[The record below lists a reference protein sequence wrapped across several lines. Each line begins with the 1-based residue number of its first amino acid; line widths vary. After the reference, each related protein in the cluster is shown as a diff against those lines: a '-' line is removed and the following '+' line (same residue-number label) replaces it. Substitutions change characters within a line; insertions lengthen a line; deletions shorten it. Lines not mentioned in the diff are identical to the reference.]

1 MVTIPAYLIKLNA
14 RMSLRKNYWKA
25 VLSAFLIYS
34 SVFAF
39 AYFQRRFMTLDLRT
53 IISQIVNSRYTI
65 SLWEVL
71 DYFYRYAVSFLP
83 VVVVN
88 LFILK
93 PLSLIGYN
101 FFVDNSFENENRLY
115 MRDFIREVFTHYPV
129 YLKTM
134 ALRTAILF
142 FWIMMGVIPVFF
154 KAYSYRMV
162 PYILAKYPDL
172 KPLEVLKESER
183 CMKGFRFK
191 CFLIDCS
198 FIGLYV
204 LSMLSLYTLY
214 VFYVGPY
221 YYAVYAEIYDALY
234 VDDQVYTLKYAEHEF
249 YHPTKFTIRRRD
261 LIMGAAACL
270 LYIGADLL
278 LYWGSHGG
286 IRIGLIVES
295 NWQNIKVMHFAYSII
310 LANIATPLFYNGIRA
325 AVAIVKEKLG
335 GTFSRHGRMSQY
347 FEYAAIF
354 YSITVLLCH
363 VLYCLFPILFKI
375 LIMQMS
381 VREAAIIVNHLAL
394 YVIVPLELAF
404 NIPIAIISAVFI
416 YLVLI
421 RTIDLSPLAVLSA
434 PAVVYLIADTLAGW
448 SGSPRLQ
455 DALECSESFGWLL
468 FMLVFIFYNRK
479 IHLKNLAQSVAE
491 PEIRE

>member
-1 MVTIPAYLIKLNA
+1 MVNIPAYLIKLNA

-25 VLSAFLIYS
+25 VLSAFLIYF

-39 AYFQRRFMTLDLRT
+39 AFFQRRFLTMDLRT
-53 IISQIVNSRYTI
+53 IISQIVNSHYTVSPVEI
-65 SLWEVL
+65 LK
-71 DYFYRYAVSFLP
+71 YFDRYAVSFLP
-83 VVVVN
+83 VVVINV
-88 LFILK
+88 LILK

-101 FFVDNSFENENRLY
+101 FFVDNSFENEDKLY
-115 MRDFIREVFTHYPV
+115 MRDFVKEVATHYPV

-134 ALRTAILF
+134 ALRTVILF

-162 PYILAKYPDL
+162 PYILARYPDM
-172 KPLEVLKESER
+172 KPLEVLRESER

-234 VDDQVYTLKYAEHEF
+234 IDDQVYVLKYADHEF
-249 YHPTKFTIRRRD
+249 YHPTKFTLRRRD
-261 LIMGAAACL
+261 LIMGAIACL
-270 LYIGADLL
+270 LYIGSDLL
-278 LYWGSHGG
+278 LYWGSNGG
-286 IRIGLIVES
+286 TKIGLIVQS

-310 LANIATPLFYNGIRA
+310 LANIATPFFYNGIRA
-325 AVAIVKEKLG
+325 VVAIVKEKLG

-347 FEYAAIF
+347 FEYSAIF

-394 YVIVPLELAF
+394 YVIVPLELAS
-404 NIPIAIISAVFI
+404 NLPITIISAVFI

-421 RTIDLSPLAVLSA
+421 RTIDLNPLATLSA
-434 PAVVYLIADTLAGW
+434 PAVVYLIADW
-448 SGSPRLQ
+448 ISGFFSNPHLQ
-455 DALECSESFGWLL
+455 DALNCCESFGWLL

-491 PEIRE
+491 PEIKE